1 MVFEWN
7 NPLSLILS
15 STGLIFYL
23 AGWIQGKYPP
33 KKRNHFYGYR
43 TKISMKNLEVWNYA
57 QQYSA
62 VEIKKLS
69 RILILLA
76 VLAALFPFKGMSA
89 IWIGFTATLLAPIGM
104 VFKVEKELKK
114 RFP

>member
-1 MVFEWN
+1 
-7 NPLSLILS
+7 
-15 STGLIFYL
+15 
-23 AGWIQGKYPP
+23 
-33 KKRNHFYGYR
+33 
-43 TKISMKNLEVWNYA
+43 
-57 QQYSA
+57 
-62 VEIKKLS
+62 
-69 RILILLA
+69 LA